1 MEYWIDRKHLR
12 KRKDTIKKN
21 VIHMAIYLKSL
32 PEKISMIQYDSD
44 GVNRGPPFDLT
55 QLETLEIYDNFGQDQ
70 GYNDIEDPKVD
81 LNKKSET
88 ISKTTLGCI
97 YILLFKDFRDF
108 GVALEPPQKPREKY
122 FLPRKSLVLPK

>member
-1 MEYWIDRKHLR
+1 MIKYWIDPKHLL

-21 VIHMAIYLKSL
+21 IIHMAIYLKSL
-32 PEKISMIQYDSD
+32 PEEISMIEYESD
-44 GVNRGPPFDLT
+44 ADVGPPFDLT

-108 GVALEPPQKPREKY
+108 GVALEPPQKPREKK
-122 FLPRKSLVLPK
+122 LSVP

>member
-32 PEKISMIQYDSD
+32 PDKIATIQYDLD
-44 GVNRGPPFDLT
+44 WVPFDLT
-55 QLETLEIYDNFGQDQ
+55 NLETLEIYDNFGQDQ

-81 LNKKSET
+81 LNNISET
-88 ISKTTLGCI
+88 IKKTTLGCI
-97 YILLFKDFRDF
+97 YILLITQRLTSF
-108 GVALEPPQKPREKY
+108 
-122 FLPRKSLVLPK
+122 

>member
-32 PEKISMIQYDSD
+32 TDNIAMIQYDSD
-44 GVNRGPPFDLT
+44 GVPFDLT
-55 QLETLEIYDNFGQDQ
+55 NLETLEIYDNFGQDQ

-88 ISKTTLGCI
+88 
-97 YILLFKDFRDF
+97 
-108 GVALEPPQKPREKY
+108 
-122 FLPRKSLVLPK
+122 KSD

>member
-44 GVNRGPPFDLT
+44 GVNRGAPFGLT
-55 QLETLEIYDNFGQDQ
+55 NLETLEIYDNFGQDQ

-81 LNKKSET
+81 LNKRSDTKSE
-88 ISKTTLGCI
+88 
-97 YILLFKDFRDF
+97 
-108 GVALEPPQKPREKY
+108 Y
-122 FLPRKSLVLPK
+122 F

>member
-1 MEYWIDRKHLR
+1 MKYLIHPKHLL

-44 GVNRGPPFDLT
+44 GVNRGPPFGLT
-55 QLETLEIYDNFGQDQ
+55 NLETLEIYDNFGQDQ

-81 LNKKSET
+81 LNKKSGT
-88 ISKTTLGCI
+88 
-97 YILLFKDFRDF
+97 
-108 GVALEPPQKPREKY
+108 
-122 FLPRKSLVLPK
+122 KSY

>member
-1 MEYWIDRKHLR
+1 MIKYWIDPKHLL

-21 VIHMAIYLKSL
+21 IIHMAIYLKSL
-32 PEKISMIQYDSD
+32 PEEISMIEYESD
-44 GVNRGPPFDLT
+44 ADIGPPFDLT

-70 GYNDIEDPKVD
+70 GYNNIEDPKVD

-122 FLPRKSLVLPK
+122 FLPRKSLALPN